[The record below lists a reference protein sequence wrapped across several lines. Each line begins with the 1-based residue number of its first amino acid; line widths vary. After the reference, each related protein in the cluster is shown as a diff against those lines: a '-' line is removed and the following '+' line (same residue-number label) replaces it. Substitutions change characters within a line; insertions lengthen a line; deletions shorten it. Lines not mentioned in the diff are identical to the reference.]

1 MYAKLMEVENAI
13 IDFEKVM
20 ALIDLAVS
28 NIINGHTVD
37 DCEKE
42 LLLLQEL
49 FMNKFNNLKS
59 AFYDCYEN
67 QSA

>member
-1 MYAKLMEVENAI
+1 MYEKLMEVEHAI

-28 NIINGHTVD
+28 NILNDQTVD

-49 FMNKFNNLKS
+49 FVNKYNNLKS
-59 AFYDCYEN
+59 AFYDCYEHRT
-67 QSA
+67 A

>member
-1 MYAKLMEVENAI
+1 MYEKLMEVENAI

-28 NIINGHTVD
+28 NILYNRNEEVH
-37 DCEKE
+37 EKE

-49 FMNKFNNLKS
+49 FLNKFNNLKT
-59 AFYDCYEN
+59 AFYECYEEKT
-67 QSA
+67 A

>member
-20 ALIDLAVS
+20 ALINLEVHTILSNPDKYVS
-28 NIINGHTVD
+28 
-37 DCEKE
+37 EEE
-42 LLLLQEL
+42 LLLLQETFL
-49 FMNKFNNLKS
+49 EKYNNLKL
-59 AFYDCYEN
+59 AFYACYDK

>member
-13 IDFEKVM
+13 IDFEKAM
-20 ALIDLAVS
+20 TLIDLAVG
-28 NIINGHTVD
+28 NIVNGHTVD

-42 LLLLQEL
+42 LLLMQEL
-49 FMNKFNNLKS
+49 FLNKFNTLKT
-59 AFYDCYEN
+59 AFYACYEN